1 MVGFISGLCAPRH
14 TRRRPGR
21 KDAESTGPPPVSPGT
36 HPLHGRGTRP
46 SEAGHPHLRRRRPIL
61 GFRRGVRREEVP
73 GGGIS
78 RASWRQCA
86 GSSRHGGRLVQA
98 RSRVSARRARLRGR
112 RLANKVYTGPAAAL
126 EGLLFDGMTIMCGG
140 FGLCCNP
147 EGSFPR
153 SAEAGQE
160 TSRHVKQRRSRMT
173 SGSTET
179 VASSPRN
186 ERGASGHDSRLRNCI
201 AWAAPGALATMCI
214 RVGQGLTVHLERFEH

>member
-1 MVGFISGLCAPRH
+1 
-14 TRRRPGR
+14 
-21 KDAESTGPPPVSPGT
+21 
-36 HPLHGRGTRP
+36 
-46 SEAGHPHLRRRRPIL
+46 
-61 GFRRGVRREEVP
+61 
-73 GGGIS
+73 
-78 RASWRQCA
+78 
-86 GSSRHGGRLVQA
+86 
-98 RSRVSARRARLRGR
+98 
-112 RLANKVYTGPAAAL
+112 LANKVYTGPAAAL

-186 ERGASGHDSRLRNCI
+186 ERARL
-201 AWAAPGALATMCI
+201 AMTAG
-214 RVGQGLTVHLERFEH
+214 